1 MKELGELLRKARLER
16 KLTLKDISEQTKIQI
31 HYLEALEE
39 GDFDKFP
46 GEVYLKGA
54 LRNFADAVGLD
65 PQEVLVHYR
74 RLAGEPPAEEALEP
88 PSKPPARLRS
98 LPGERGPSPIY
109 GLLVIML
116 LLVLGGYWLARSYL
130 KEPTPQEPLPS
141 QNESE
146 LTEPEAPPEPG
157 GEAPSLPEGGVEI
170 RVAEAESTARETVF
184 HVANA
189 ERLELELLCTERCW
203 IELRADGKEQFP
215 PRNFQK
221 GEKVTAG
228 ASEKIWIR
236 LGNPRGVKLTLGGV
250 EVAEVSR
257 QKNAHNFLFLLQ

>member
-130 KEPTPQEPLPS
+130 KEPTPPEPLPS

-189 ERLELELLCTERCW
+189 ERLELELSAPSAAGLNCALTARSNSRRE
-203 IELRADGKEQFP
+203 ISKRAKRSP
-215 PRNFQK
+215 PAPPK
-221 GEKVTAG
+221 DL
-228 ASEKIWIR
+228 IR
-236 LGNPRGVKLTLGGV
+236 LGNPGSKADPGRRGSGRG
-250 EVAEVSR
+250 EPAE
-257 QKNAHNFLFLLQ
+257 NAHNFLFLLQ